1 MFTVKIKLAL
11 LKGVLSNNLQHPN
24 PEWKVRLAEI
34 QEEYAQKT
42 VDEQQ
47 SRRDTFRV
55 VRRGI
60 NGVKRSR
67 VSVIPEV
74 HTSNAQEVNIH
85 TITEPTQY
93 ANWFRHR

>member
-1 MFTVKIKLAL
+1 MA
-11 LKGVLSNNLQHPN
+11 NHLQHPN
-24 PEWKVRLAEI
+24 PEWKIRLAEI
-34 QEEYAQKT
+34 QEAYAQKT

-55 VRRGI
+55 VRRGV

-74 HTSNAQEVNIH
+74 HTSNAQEVSICTNN
-85 TITEPTQY
+85 EL
-93 ANWFRHR
+93 R